1 MSEFIKFLFLKLEWL
16 MGFSGLL
23 TKFIIG
29 FGVFLILMYFMY
41 IGYFP
46 TDLSLGDGLLFFL
59 ITIKF
64 LFVYF
69 VFISSHYALGSL
81 LLRVFRF
88 FKKIFRFILL
98 LRKNFPQK
106 IIDLFFKKIEL
117 KDFLNKSGRFFFEIL
132 LSVIGVL
139 FLIAFYKN
147 QILNLLIMILLS
159 LIVKFSIDKFLKE
172 YRDNIGSASPDEIEA
187 KNRRLLIMLFYIAII
202 PSIVYLVYADKNKN
216 FFISQ
221 TLESVREDEKN
232 SLIFIKKGFKD
243 FFPES
248 KHGEEKGEYIEI
260 KGSEI
265 LLKGVGKN
273 ALMQYMT
280 KIKDRN
286 GNEVKIKVKVE
297 VPNEA
302 LLIVRRSQHK
312 D

>member
-81 LLRVFRF
+81 LLGIFRF
-88 FKKIFRFILL
+88 FKKIFRSILL
-98 LRKNFPQK
+98 LRKNFLQK
-106 IIDLFFKKIEL
+106 IMDLFLKKIEL
-117 KDFLNKSGRFFFEIL
+117 KDSLNKSGRFLFEIL

-187 KNRRLLIMLFYIAII
+187 KNRRLLIMLLYIAII
-202 PSIVYLVYADKNKN
+202 PSIVYLIYADKNKN

-302 LLIVRRSQHK
+302 LLIVRRSQHT

>member
-1 MSEFIKFLFLKLEWL
+1 

-81 LLRVFRF
+81 LLGVFLF

-98 LRKNFPQK
+98 LRKNFSQK
-106 IIDLFFKKIEL
+106 IMDLFFKKIEL
-117 KDFLNKSGRFFFEIL
+117 KDSLNKLGRFFFEIL

-159 LIVKFSIDKFLKE
+159 FIVKFSIDKFLKE

-187 KNRRLLIMLFYIAII
+187 KNRRLLIMLLYIAII
-202 PSIVYLVYADKNKN
+202 PSIVYLIYADKNKN

-248 KHGEEKGEYIEI
+248 KHGEEKGGYIEI

-273 ALMQYMT
+273 ALMQYIT

-302 LLIVRRSQHK
+302 LLIVRRSQHT

>member
-1 MSEFIKFLFLKLEWL
+1 
-16 MGFSGLL
+16 
-23 TKFIIG
+23 
-29 FGVFLILMYFMY
+29 
-41 IGYFP
+41 
-46 TDLSLGDGLLFFL
+46 
-59 ITIKF
+59 
-64 LFVYF
+64 
-69 VFISSHYALGSL
+69 
-81 LLRVFRF
+81 
-88 FKKIFRFILL
+88 L
-98 LRKNFPQK
+98 LRKNFSQK

>member
-16 MGFSGLL
+16 MGFGGLL

-81 LLRVFRF
+81 LLGVFRF

-106 IIDLFFKKIEL
+106 IMDLFLKKIEL
-117 KDFLNKSGRFFFEIL
+117 KDSLNKSGRFFFEIL

-147 QILNLLIMILLS
+147 QRLCCTKL
-159 LIVKFSIDKFLKE
+159 FLKAS
-172 YRDNIGSASPDEIEA
+172 SAI
-187 KNRRLLIMLFYIAII
+187 
-202 PSIVYLVYADKNKN
+202 
-216 FFISQ
+216 
-221 TLESVREDEKN
+221 
-232 SLIFIKKGFKD
+232 
-243 FFPES
+243 
-248 KHGEEKGEYIEI
+248 
-260 KGSEI
+260 
-265 LLKGVGKN
+265 
-273 ALMQYMT
+273 
-280 KIKDRN
+280 
-286 GNEVKIKVKVE
+286 
-297 VPNEA
+297 
-302 LLIVRRSQHK
+302 
-312 D
+312 

>member
-81 LLRVFRF
+81 LLGIFRF
-88 FKKIFRFILL
+88 FKKIFRSILL
-98 LRKNFPQK
+98 LRKNFLQK
-106 IIDLFFKKIEL
+106 IMDLFLKKIEL
-117 KDFLNKSGRFFFEIL
+117 KDSLNKLGRFFFEIL

-187 KNRRLLIMLFYIAII
+187 KNRRLLIMLLYIAII
-202 PSIVYLVYADKNKN
+202 PSIVYLIYADKNKN

-302 LLIVRRSQHK
+302 LLIVRRSQHT

>member
-98 LRKNFPQK
+98 LRKNFSQK

-172 YRDNIGSASPDEIEA
+172 YRDNIGSAVNGILKLTPFTLQMA
-187 KNRRLLIMLFYIAII
+187 K
-202 PSIVYLVYADKNKN
+202 
-216 FFISQ
+216 
-221 TLESVREDEKN
+221 
-232 SLIFIKKGFKD
+232 
-243 FFPES
+243 
-248 KHGEEKGEYIEI
+248 
-260 KGSEI
+260 
-265 LLKGVGKN
+265 
-273 ALMQYMT
+273 
-280 KIKDRN
+280 
-286 GNEVKIKVKVE
+286 
-297 VPNEA
+297 
-302 LLIVRRSQHK
+302 
-312 D
+312 